1 MESKTFKYKHSPCF
15 NYSLKDVSKFKKKIK
30 NEFYSYIICKE
41 EISRE
46 NINNKIEDEK
56 EQLYHFKYA
65 KYIQQ
70 EFNSTTINMI
80 ITYINRN
87 NSFPKLNKKEINFNY
102 KISNFIKHLLMNE
115 IEVAC
120 FTLLL
125 EKIGFTYKNIDQW
138 LYYTFIGILSKK
150 TCGRDNDVS
159 LLLDI
164 FSRNNSQFMEEY
176 SIFIND
182 KDIISKINENKL
194 NLKQINE
201 RFIHL
206 SKPINTYCKIN
217 FIDIQGIIDQIV
229 KTAQP
234 YFKSKTNNVRHK
246 TNNHDANILMNEK
259 RNEKNAEVDAPY
271 ISKNLVNLD
280 EGFNINSDK
289 INFDEIK
296 DLGYENPYYMDD
308 FNEND
313 NSINMNWT
321 ISDLDDIN
329 WLRFKDIQKI

>member
-1 MESKTFKYKHSPCF
+1 MELKTFKYKHSPCF

-30 NEFYSYIICKE
+30 NEFYSYIKCQE

-46 NINNKIEDEK
+46 NINKKIEDEK
-56 EQLYHFKYA
+56 ERLYYFKYS

-70 EFNSTTINMI
+70 EFNSTIVNMI
-80 ITYINRN
+80 ITYINRI
-87 NSFPKLNKKEINFNY
+87 NSFPEMNEKEINFNY
-102 KISNFIKHLLMNE
+102 KISNLIKHLLMNE

-150 TCGRDNDVS
+150 KCGRVNDVS

-164 FSRNNSQFMEEY
+164 FSRNNSKFMEEY

-182 KDIISKINENKL
+182 KDIISKLNENKL

-201 RFIHL
+201 RFILL

-217 FIDIQGIIDQIV
+217 YINIQGIIDQIV
-229 KTAQP
+229 KTTQP
-234 YFKSKTNNVRHK
+234 YFKSKTNNVRYK
-246 TNNHDANILMNEK
+246 ITNYDANKLMTEK
-259 RNEKNAEVDAPY
+259 VNEKNAEVDVPY
-271 ISKNLVNLD
+271 TVKNLVNLD
-280 EGFNINSDK
+280 EGFNKSNK

-296 DLGYENPYYMDD
+296 DLGYENLYYMDD
-308 FNEND
+308 FNESN

-329 WLRFKDIQKI
+329 WLRFKDIQNI